1 MSDFLPVDVKKR
13 IEVGKFLEKYSLT
26 KLTQEEIQKLNSLIL
41 LKNMKQQ
48 FKIALQIVTPGTDG
62 FICKNFLP

>member
-13 IEVGKFLEKYSLT
+13 NEVGKFLEKYSLT

-41 LKNMKQQ
+41 LKNMK
-48 FKIALQIVTPGTDG
+48 
-62 FICKNFLP
+62 